1 MSHVHVIRT
10 TRPDATEYAPYYAGY
25 VGHVPTADVVETLS
39 TQHGTTLAFLRSI
52 DEEKSL
58 ARYAPGKW
66 SIREVVGHLIDAER
80 IFTYRALRF
89 ARADETALASFDEN
103 AYITSASF
111 DDRSLASLCDEFE
124 AVRRASV
131 LLFASLNATEW
142 LRRGVASNNVM
153 SVRALAWVTAGHELH
168 HVGIL
173 KTRYL

>member
-10 TRPDATEYAPYYAGY
+10 TRPESTEYAPYYAGY
-25 VGHVPTADVVETLS
+25 VGHVPTGDVVETLS
-39 TQHGTTLAFLRSI
+39 TQQEGSLELLRSI
-52 DEEKSL
+52 GEEKSL
-58 ARYAPGKW
+58 SRYAPGKW

-103 AYITSASF
+103 SYIANASF
-111 DDRSLASLCDEFE
+111 DDRSLASLCDEYE

-131 LLFASLNATEW
+131 LLFASLNGTEW
-142 LRRGVASNNVM
+142 MRRGIASNNAM

-173 KTRYL
+173 RTRYL

>member
-10 TRPDATEYAPYYAGY
+10 TRPEATEYAPYYAGY
-25 VGHVPTADVVETLS
+25 VGLVPTGDVVETLS
-39 TQHGTTLAFLRSI
+39 TQHDGSLELLRSI
-52 DEEKSL
+52 GEEKSL
-58 ARYAPGKW
+58 SRYAPGKW

-103 AYITSASF
+103 SYIANASF

-131 LLFASLNATEW
+131 LLFASLNGTEW
-142 LRRGVASNNVM
+142 MRRGIASNNAM

-173 KTRYL
+173 RTRYL